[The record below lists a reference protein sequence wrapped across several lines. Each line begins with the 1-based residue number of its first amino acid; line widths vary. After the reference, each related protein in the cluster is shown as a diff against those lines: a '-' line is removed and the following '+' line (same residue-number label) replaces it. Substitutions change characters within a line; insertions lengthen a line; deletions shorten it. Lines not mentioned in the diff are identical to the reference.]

1 MALNP
6 FGKKTPASA
15 TGTEA
20 QTIIETSA
28 PEQATASKRPPA
40 PARPGGRLGMLGGIF
55 VACAAISA
63 GLLVYQAREASL
75 SALQLGAASELQALP
90 GQMAKSGRLARLGES
105 AALTE
110 LDQART
116 RFASLMQVLG
126 EGGSHAGAMLPPL
139 PASMQPLL
147 QEQELILEAFAD
159 HRVDGG
165 ERLIHQ

>member
-63 GLLVYQAREASL
+63 ECSGCLSLVCSGDTLLL
-75 SALQLGAASELQALP
+75 
-90 GQMAKSGRLARLGES
+90 
-105 AALTE
+105 
-110 LDQART
+110 
-116 RFASLMQVLG
+116 
-126 EGGSHAGAMLPPL
+126 HW
-139 PASMQPLL
+139 
-147 QEQELILEAFAD
+147 
-159 HRVDGG
+159 H
-165 ERLIHQ
+165 

>member
-6 FGKKTPASA
+6 FGRKDPASGTG
-15 TGTEA
+15 TGTET
-20 QTIIETSA
+20 QTIIETA
-28 PEQATASKRPPA
+28 PPVQASTSKPPAA
-40 PARPGGRLGMLGGIF
+40 PARPGGRLGLFGGLF
-55 VACAAISA
+55 VVCAAISA

-147 QEQELILEAFAD
+147 QELDTQWQKSATGA
-159 HRVDGG
+159 
-165 ERLIHQ
+165 